1 MYDNINIVM
10 SIIIVIASFLDDYES
25 YKIKYLLSSVVR
37 KFHML
42 LELHIP

>member
-1 MYDNINIVM
+1 MYDNDNIVM
-10 SIIIVIASFLDDYES
+10 SIIIVIASFPNDYES
-25 YKIKYLLSSVVR
+25 YKILLSSVVR